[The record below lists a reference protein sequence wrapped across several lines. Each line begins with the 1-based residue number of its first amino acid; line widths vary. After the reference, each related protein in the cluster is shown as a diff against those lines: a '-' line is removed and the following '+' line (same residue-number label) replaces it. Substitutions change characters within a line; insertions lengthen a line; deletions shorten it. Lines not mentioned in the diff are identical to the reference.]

1 VLRDSALPCFGI
13 PPAVASQ
20 ILSLTP
26 SLSLSLSLVCVF
38 AGAAAA
44 AAPSVLE
51 DAAARLQKAR
61 THALTADLAVAITA
75 QQEAEK
81 RAAALEVESKHLKAA
96 AAAADKAAK
105 QSGAQ
110 AERYKKTGEDCAA
123 KLSTRDTECVPSVY
137 WSAPAGRGAARN
149 RKLLFHKLMWLI
161 LYWPHHAYAELGLSP
176 LTWQSA
182 EIKLFSNFGV
192 VWASS

>member
-1 VLRDSALPCFGI
+1 MFWDTTSCRKPDP
-13 PPAVASQ
+13 
-20 ILSLTP
+20 LSH

-137 WSAPAGRGAARN
+137 WSAPAGKGSRSQQKTALPQTDVVDSLLAPSRLCRARS
-149 RKLLFHKLMWLI
+149 
-161 LYWPHHAYAELGLSP
+161 LSIN
-176 LTWQSA
+176 LA
-182 EIKLFSNFGV
+182 V
-192 VWASS
+192 R